1 LQGQAKPVL
10 FINKSLICYLAVA
23 FAGDKSGDKAGNNRT
38 LKQFSYSR
46 LILDLSLP
54 ILCEASLT
62 ALGWDEGLLRASQKE
77 PSTMKEQVNV
87 KRIYNL

>member
-1 LQGQAKPVL
+1 MLSIHLYFACKALACALREISLEIRLGISAPAGQ
-10 FINKSLICYLAVA
+10 F
-23 FAGDKSGDKAGNNRT
+23 G
-38 LKQFSYSR
+38 YSR
-46 LILDLSLP
+46 LILNLSLP